1 LAQGVGGDFVCE
13 PLLVLATDKGS
24 DSYHTHR
31 GEVAACR
38 HVRSDISTSLYETPL
53 LRIHAALLVFAA
65 AAAGA
70 WVVAPDLCL
79 LAHIGVLRFARLVPV
94 RVGIKIPVFL

>member
-1 LAQGVGGDFVCE
+1 MARGVGGDFVCE
-13 PLLVLATDKGS
+13 PLFVLATDKGS

-79 LAHIGVLRFARLVPV
+79 LAHIGVRRLTMLVPV
-94 RVGIKIPVFL
+94 RVEFDVPVFL